1 MKTVIIKYNAGNIQ
15 SVKFALN
22 RLGIEPIVS
31 DNIAEINSA
40 DKVIFPGVGEASSAM
55 RYLKDKQL
63 DKTIQQLKQPVLG
76 ICLGMQL
83 LCKHSEE
90 GDTNCIGIFDATIR
104 KFQFENNKDLKVPQ
118 IGWNKIFN
126 LKTELFNGIKEND
139 YMYFVHG
146 YYANL
151 CNDTIAV
158 TDYGINYSSALHK
171 NNFFGAQFHPEKSAD
186 DGQKLLENFL
196 KL

>member
-1 MKTVIIKYNAGNIQ
+1 MKVVLIKYNAGNIQ

-22 RLGIEPIVS
+22 RLGIEPIVT
-31 DNIAEINSA
+31 DNITEINSA

-55 RYLKDKQL
+55 NYLNEKEL
-63 DKTIQQLKQPVLG
+63 DKIIKNLKQPVLG

-90 GDTNCIGIFDATIR
+90 GDTNCIGIFDAEIK
-104 KFQFENNKDLKVPQ
+104 KFNFGNNSELKVPQ
-118 IGWNKIFN
+118 IGWNKIFD
-126 LKTELFNGIKEND
+126 LKSDLFKGIKENN

-151 CNDTIAV
+151 CSDTIAV
-158 TDYGINYSSALHK
+158 TDYGLNYSSALNK
-171 NNFFGAQFHPEKSAD
+171 NNFFGVQFHPEKSAD
-186 DGQKLLENFL
+186 DGQTLLENFI

>member
-1 MKTVIIKYNAGNIQ
+1 MKVVVINYNAGNIQ
-15 SVKFALN
+15 SVRFALN

-31 DNIAEINSA
+31 DNIIEINSA
-40 DKVIFPGVGEASSAM
+40 DKIIFPGVGEASSAM
-55 RYLKDKQL
+55 NYLKDKKL
-63 DKTIQQLKQPVLG
+63 DITIQHLKQPVLG

-90 GDTNCIGIFDATIR
+90 GNTDCIGIFDASIK
-104 KFQFENNKDLKVPQ
+104 KFQFENNSELKVPQ

-126 LKTELFNGIKEND
+126 LKSELFNGIKEKD

-151 CNDTIAV
+151 CSDTIAV
-158 TDYGINYSSALHK
+158 TDYGINYSSALNK
-171 NNFFGAQFHPEKSAD
+171 NNFYGAQFHPEKSAD
-186 DGQKLLENFL
+186 DGQKLLENFI

>member
-1 MKTVIIKYNAGNIQ
+1 MKIVIIKYNAGNIQ

-31 DNIAEINSA
+31 DNVNDILSA

-55 RYLKDKQL
+55 NYLKEKQL
-63 DKTIQQLKQPVLG
+63 DQVIKQLKQPVLG

-90 GDTNCIGIFDATIR
+90 GDTNCIGIFDAEIK
-104 KFQFENNKDLKVPQ
+104 KFNFGNNSELKVPQ

-126 LKTELFNGIKEND
+126 LKSDLFKGIKEKD

-151 CNDTIAV
+151 CNDSIAV
-158 TDYGINYSSALHK
+158 TDYGINYSSALNK
-171 NNFFGAQFHPEKSAD
+171 NNFFGVQFHPEKSAEA
-186 DGQKLLENFL
+186 GEILLANFI
-196 KL
+196 KM

>member
-1 MKTVIIKYNAGNIQ
+1 MKIIVIKYNAGNIQ

-31 DNIAEINSA
+31 DNIVEINSA
-40 DKVIFPGVGEASSAM
+40 DKIIFPGVGEASSAM

-90 GDTNCIGIFDATIR
+90 GDTNCIGIFDATIK

-158 TDYGINYSSALHK
+158 TDYGINYSSALNK

>member
-1 MKTVIIKYNAGNIQ
+1 MKVVVIKYNAGNIQ
-15 SVKFALN
+15 SVRFALN

-31 DNIAEINSA
+31 DNIIEINSA
-40 DKVIFPGVGEASSAM
+40 DKIIFPGVGEASSAM
-55 RYLKDKQL
+55 NYLKDKKL
-63 DKTIQQLKQPVLG
+63 DITIQHLKQPVLG

-90 GDTNCIGIFDATIR
+90 GNTDCIGIFDASIK
-104 KFQFENNKDLKVPQ
+104 KFQFENNSELKVPQ
-118 IGWNKIFN
+118 IGWNKIIN
-126 LKTELFNGIKEND
+126 LKSELFNGIKEKD

-151 CNDTIAV
+151 CSDTIAV
-158 TDYGINYSSALHK
+158 TDYGINYSSALNK
-171 NNFFGAQFHPEKSAD
+171 NNFYGAQFHPEKSAD
-186 DGQKLLENFL
+186 DGQKLLENFI

>member
-1 MKTVIIKYNAGNIQ
+1 MKVVLIKYNAGNIQ

-22 RLGIEPIVS
+22 RLGVEPIVT
-31 DNIAEINSA
+31 DNITEINAA

-55 RYLKDKQL
+55 NYLKEKQL
-63 DKTIQQLKQPVLG
+63 DQVIKQLKQPVLG

-90 GDTNCIGIFDATIR
+90 GDTNCIGIFDAEIK
-104 KFQFENNKDLKVPQ
+104 KFNFGKDSELKVPQ

-126 LKTELFNGIKEND
+126 LKSDLFKGIKEKD

-151 CNDTIAV
+151 CNDAIAV
-158 TDYGINYSSALHK
+158 ADYGINYSSALNK
-171 NNFFGAQFHPEKSAD
+171 NNFFGVQFHPEKSAEA
-186 DGQKLLENFL
+186 GEILLANFI
-196 KL
+196 KM

>member
-1 MKTVIIKYNAGNIQ
+1 MKVVLIKYNAGNIQ

-22 RLGIEPIVS
+22 RLGIEPIVT
-31 DNIAEINSA
+31 DNITEINSA

-55 RYLKDKQL
+55 NYLKEKEL
-63 DKTIQQLKQPVLG
+63 DKIIKNLKQPVLG

-90 GDTNCIGIFDATIR
+90 GDTNCIGIFDAEIK
-104 KFQFENNKDLKVPQ
+104 KFNFGNNSDLKVPQ
-118 IGWNKIFN
+118 IGWNKIFD
-126 LKTELFNGIKEND
+126 LKSDLFKGINEND

-151 CNDTIAV
+151 CSDTIAM
-158 TDYGINYSSALHK
+158 TDYGINYSSALNK
-171 NNFFGAQFHPEKSAD
+171 NNFFGVQFHPEKSAD
-186 DGQKLLENFL
+186 DGQTLLENFI